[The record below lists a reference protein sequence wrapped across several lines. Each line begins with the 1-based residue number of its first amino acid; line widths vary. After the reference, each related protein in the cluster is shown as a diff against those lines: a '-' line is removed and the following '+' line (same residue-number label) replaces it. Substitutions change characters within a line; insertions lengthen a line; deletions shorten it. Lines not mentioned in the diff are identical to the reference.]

1 MRLKLLLPII
11 AAAGLIAAAAAI
23 AAPEDKVEMSA
34 KMSGKQE
41 VPGPGDKD
49 GKGTA
54 ELKVNAVKQKVCF
67 TIEYEGLS
75 GTATAGHIHKGAK
88 GDDGNIVV
96 ELFTTEQES
105 PGRGLRQGRE
115 GADAEE
121 DRQEPGGLLRQR
133 PRRRVPRGRDS
144 RPAQGDGTAAVATG
158 SRWRPGAS
166 CARPHAAAVATHGGP
181 RGTVQGR

>member
-54 ELKVNAVKQKVCF
+54 ELKVNTVKQKVCF

-105 PGRGLRQGRE
+105 PVEDCVKVEKERTLKKIVKSPADFYVNVHDDEFPE
-115 GADAEE
+115 GAI
-121 DRQEPGGLLRQR
+121 RGQLKVTEPQ
-133 PRRRVPRGRDS
+133 
-144 RPAQGDGTAAVATG
+144 Q
-158 SRWRPGAS
+158 
-166 CARPHAAAVATHGGP
+166 
-181 RGTVQGR
+181 